1 MGNPVL
7 FICGKTDLT
16 ADLVLLELRKRGIK
30 VIRLNVEDF
39 PHSLRI
45 SSQLTPNHKSWLVD
59 FSGSINKSLSQ
70 VKIKSV
76 YYRPHN
82 NPRPSSKIKNSQER
96 NLVIEQSQLVIE
108 WLEDMFKCFW
118 LNSPRAIAK
127 ARSKA
132 LQLSI
137 AASIGFQS
145 PDTIITNNPKSARDF
160 YRKHKGNIISKLLQA
175 TPATRELPGFIFT
188 RRLTREDMRL
198 INQVKYSPVLFQEY
212 IEKKYEIRATVVGR
226 KVFAAKIDSQAM
238 VNTVNDWR
246 QYEFGKPPP
255 HKSIRLP
262 MEIEDRLIRINERL
276 SIKFGAYDLIYTP
289 RGEYVFLEV
298 NANGQWGWIQELTGL
313 PISSAIADI
322 LTSRGE
328 L

>member
-1 MGNPVL
+1 MNSAVL
-7 FICGKTDLT
+7 FVCGKTDLT
-16 ADLVLLELRKRGIK
+16 ADLVLLEIRKRDVE

-39 PHSLRI
+39 PVTLRI

-59 FSGSINKSLSQ
+59 FSGVSLE
-70 VKIKSV
+70 KIRSV
-76 YYRPHN
+76 YYRPHKE
-82 NPRPSSKIKNSQER
+82 PRSSPKIKNPRER
-96 NLVIEQSQLVIE
+96 NLIIEQSQLLVE

-118 LNSPRAIAK
+118 LNSPRAINK

-137 AASIGFQS
+137 AANIGFQI
-145 PDTIITNNPKSARDF
+145 PDTLITNNPKSARDF
-160 YRKHKGNIISKLLQA
+160 YRKHSGNIISKLLQA

-188 RRLTREDMRL
+188 KRLTREDMKL

-262 MEIEDRLIRINERL
+262 MEIEDRLIGMNEKL
-276 SIKFGAYDLIYTP
+276 AIKFGAYDLIYTP
-289 RGEYVFLEV
+289 KGEYVFLEV

-322 LTSRGE
+322 LMNKGG